1 MIFSLLHSLFVTRHA
16 THALSSITDAV
27 LVSDDLPSPGA
38 ELAPDAFSRSCA
50 FLGVDSVSPASAES
64 AEDIACSITPRGT
77 PTNETVPCGK
87 EFVSLFASSVSLFAP
102 SLPPASAFRRQPISP
117 PGKSNIVAILRKREL
132 DSRK

>member
-50 FLGVDSVSPASAES
+50 FLGIDSVSPASAES

-87 EFVSLFASSVSLFAP
+87 EFVSLFAP
-102 SLPPASAFRRQPISP
+102 SLPPASAFRHQPISP